1 MALAGLILAGGRSR
15 RFGSEKAVAE
25 IDGASLLERVL
36 VALAPHCAPIAIAAP
51 IGSGAAVFARQANLA
66 LVADAEGVARG
77 PLAGVL
83 GGLDW
88 ALAAGATWLATV
100 PCDTPFLPGDLIPR
114 LAAAARGEQAAVA
127 RSPSGRQPLCAV
139 WPIEATRRA
148 LRSAL
153 SGATHPSVRRILDE
167 LAAVEVAF
175 GDDNAFANINAQ
187 GDLAAARQAER
198 PQPSPW
204 RSRSRPQPG
213 KRRLHVGGVGARGAG
228 DLAPAGR
235 RSGARTWASS
245 RTGRACLR

>member
-15 RFGSEKAVAE
+15 RFGGEKAVAE
-25 IDGASLLERVL
+25 IDGVSLLKRVL
-36 VALAPHCAPIAIAAP
+36 FALAPHCAPIAIAAP
-51 IGSGAAVFARQANLA
+51 VGSGAAAFARQAKLG

-100 PCDTPFLPGDLIPR
+100 PCDTPFLPGDLVPR

-153 SGATHPSVRRILDE
+153 SGATHPPVRRILEE
-167 LAAVEVAF
+167 LRAVEVAF
-175 GDDNAFANINAQ
+175 DDDGAFANINAQ
-187 GDLAAARQAER
+187 ADLAAARQAEK
-198 PQPSPW
+198 PKP
-204 RSRSRPQPG
+204 
-213 KRRLHVGGVGARGAG
+213 
-228 DLAPAGR
+228 
-235 RSGARTWASS
+235 
-245 RTGRACLR
+245 

>member
-36 VALAPHCAPIAIAAP
+36 VGAGAPLRAYRHRRANRQRS
-51 IGSGAAVFARQANLA
+51 SGVRSASKSC

-153 SGATHPSVRRILDE
+153 SGAAHPPVRRILDE
-167 LAAVEVAF
+167 LGAVEVVF
-175 GDDNAFANINAQ
+175 GDDSAFANINAQ
-187 GDLAAARQAER
+187 GDLAAARRAEN
-198 PQPSPW
+198 PKP
-204 RSRSRPQPG
+204 
-213 KRRLHVGGVGARGAG
+213 
-228 DLAPAGR
+228 
-235 RSGARTWASS
+235 
-245 RTGRACLR
+245 